1 MKTAAG
7 TEHASGLSESNDL
20 SNNNDEMSTTT
31 TTKARRRRTRSVARS
46 TQGQASG
53 PASQANTERRAVILV
68 KLLKTIYGDPREGL
82 ERGTWVRVEGGLTS
96 RLQVEISP
104 ISQPGRRI
112 CVSRFTEVS
121 AIGPDCTWDSRS
133 MELLML
139 ARVASNKGKGALHQA
154 VMRHWFRHHQRR
166 GMREIA
172 SPGWELVP
180 YAGGAQ

>member
-1 MKTAAG
+1 MVK
-7 TEHASGLSESNDL
+7 
-20 SNNNDEMSTTT
+20 
-31 TTKARRRRTRSVARS
+31 S

-82 ERGTWVRVEGGLTS
+82 ERGTWVRVEGGLSS

-104 ISQPGRRI
+104 INQPGRRV

-121 AIGPDCTWDSRS
+121 AIGPDCVWDTRS
-133 MELLML
+133 MDLMML
-139 ARVASNKGKGALHQA
+139 ASAARARGKERLHQA
-154 VMRHWFRHHQRR
+154 LMRHWFRHHQRR

-172 SPGWELVP
+172 SPGWELGP

>member
-1 MKTAAG
+1 
-7 TEHASGLSESNDL
+7 
-20 SNNNDEMSTTT
+20 MSTTT
-31 TTKARRRRTRSVARS
+31 TGRRRRAGSVARS
-46 TQGQASG
+46 THGQAFG
-53 PASQANTERRAVILV
+53 PASRANTERRAVILV

-82 ERGTWVRVEGGLTS
+82 QRGTWVRVEGELRS
-96 RLQVEISP
+96 RLQVEVSP
-104 ISQPGRRI
+104 IDQPGRRV

-121 AIGPDCTWDSRS
+121 AIGPDCAWDTRS

-139 ARVASNKGKGALHQA
+139 ARVASNTGKWALHQA